1 MVKAYLGL
9 GSNIRNRELQ
19 LNEAIKILHAYQGIQ
34 VTQVSH
40 IYETEP
46 VGYTNQPKF
55 LNLCIEIETELNP
68 QSLLKCCLA
77 TEQQLHRKRE
87 IRWGPRTLDVDI
99 LLFGDQIIE
108 QDNLSVPHPRMKE
121 RSFVLIPLNDIA
133 TNQIEPI
140 SNKSIGQL
148 VVTDNSVKKYKD

>member
-9 GSNIRNRELQ
+9 VSNIGNRELQ

-55 LNLCIEIETELNP
+55 LNLCIEIETELNL
-68 QSLLKCCLA
+68 QSLLKCCLT

-87 IRWGPRTLDVDI
+87 IRWGPRTLDIDI

>member
-9 GSNIRNRELQ
+9 GSNIGNRKLQ

>member
-9 GSNIRNRELQ
+9 GSNIGNREL
-19 LNEAIKILHAYQGIQ
+19 LHDYQGIQ

-68 QSLLKCCLA
+68 QSLLKCCLT

-87 IRWGPRTLDVDI
+87 IRWGPRTLDIDI

-133 TNQIEPI
+133 TKQIEPI

-148 VVTDNSVKKYKD
+148 VVPDNSVKKYKE

>member
-9 GSNIRNRELQ
+9 GSNIGNRELQ
-19 LNEAIKILHAYQGIQ
+19 LNEAIKILHDYQGIQ

-68 QSLLKCCLA
+68 QSLLKCCLT

-87 IRWGPRTLDVDI
+87 IRWGPRTLDIDI

-108 QDNLSVPHPRMKE
+108 QDN
-121 RSFVLIPLNDIA
+121 
-133 TNQIEPI
+133 
-140 SNKSIGQL
+140 
-148 VVTDNSVKKYKD
+148 

>member
-9 GSNIRNRELQ
+9 GSNIGNRELQ
-19 LNEAIKILHAYQGIQ
+19 LNEAIKILHANQGIQ

>member
-9 GSNIRNRELQ
+9 GSNIGNRELQ

-46 VGYTNQPKF
+46 VGYPNQPKF

>member
-9 GSNIRNRELQ
+9 GSNIGNRELQ
-19 LNEAIKILHAYQGIQ
+19 LNEAQ

-68 QSLLKCCLA
+68 QSLLKCCLT

-87 IRWGPRTLDVDI
+87 IRWGPRTLDIDI

-133 TNQIEPI
+133 TKQIEPI

-148 VVTDNSVKKYKD
+148 VVPDNSVKKYKE

>member
-9 GSNIRNRELQ
+9 GSNIGNRELQ
-19 LNEAIKILHAYQGIQ
+19 LNEAIKILHDYQGIQ

-68 QSLLKCCLA
+68 QSLLKCCLT

-87 IRWGPRTLDVDI
+87 IRWGPRTLEIGSICLVAI
-99 LLFGDQIIE
+99 SFNGIRT
-108 QDNLSVPHPRMKE
+108 NE
-121 RSFVLIPLNDIA
+121 RSFILGCDTDKL
-133 TNQIEPI
+133 
-140 SNKSIGQL
+140 SCSII
-148 VVTDNSVKKYKD
+148 